1 MNITAFSATAESFD
15 PHALA
20 HASFVA
26 IHGNCDI
33 NVSELGLEA
42 LSSCVHGATS
52 CLGSMTSDGITDA
65 LGVFAI
71 EDAEGAYGTAMA
83 PYGDDPKTAARTAT
97 LDALR
102 SADRLG
108 ETPELIWLSCTPGV
122 EEDVIAGIE
131 TVVGTEV
138 PIIGGSAADNSV
150 SGDWFVF
157 DQENKLSVGVIV
169 TVMFPSA
176 PVSFAYHNG
185 YAPTKKTGTVTK
197 VEGRR
202 VLEIDHRPALDVY
215 RDWTDGAVSVSKET
229 DGMQSILSESTLWP
243 LGRKVTELGGVSS
256 FLLAHPAAANHVG
269 AIDLF
274 ATVDEG
280 EVLTQMT
287 GTETSLIERAGRVAS
302 LARST
307 GYKDNAPISGALMV
321 YCGGCML
328 SVRDRLDEVVGGVA
342 ESLGGAP
349 FLGTFTFGEQGRI
362 HGAGNRHGNLMISC
376 IVFG

>member
-1 MNITAFSATAESFD
+1 MNIKAFSATADSFD
-15 PHALA
+15 LQSLA
-20 HASFVA
+20 DSSFVA
-26 IHGNCDI
+26 IHSNCDI
-33 NVSELGLEA
+33 DPSGLGLDA
-42 LSSCVHGATS
+42 RPAWVHGATS
-52 CLGSMTSDGITDA
+52 CLGAMTSDGVTEA

-71 EDAEGAYGTAMA
+71 EDPDGAYGTAMA
-83 PYGDDPKTAARTAT
+83 PYGDDPKMAARTA
-97 LDALR
+97 ALAALT
-102 SADRLG
+102 SAERLG

-157 DQENKLSVGVIV
+157 DHRSKTSAGVIV
-169 TVMFPSA
+169 SVMFPSA

-185 YAPTKKTGTVTK
+185 YAPTNKTGAVTK

-215 RDWTDGAVSVSKET
+215 LEWTDNAVSVTGDPDE
-229 DGMQSILSESTLWP
+229 MQSILSESTLWP

-256 FLLAHPAAANHVG
+256 FLLAHPAAASPSG
-269 AIDLF
+269 AMDLF
-274 ATVDEG
+274 ATVEEG

-287 GTETSLIERAGRVAS
+287 GTESSLIERAGRVAS

-307 GYKDNAPISGALMV
+307 GSMENAPISGALMV

-328 SVRDRLDEVVGGVA
+328 SVRNRLEEVVGGVTD
-342 ESLGGAP
+342 SLGGAP

-362 HGAGNRHGNLMISC
+362 LGAGNRHGNLMISC